1 MNELMQVNN
10 LYTYLFDGARY
21 IVPVRGVSFAI
32 YENETV
38 GLVGESGCGKSI
50 LSHSLLRLFHKNE
63 AVHLSGSVQFLGEN
77 IIDMEEKKLQSL
89 RKHDLSIVFQDA
101 QKSLNPLRP
110 IGKQLIDTL
119 RNASTYTF
127 FEARKRA
134 GELLADCGILDA
146 DERLRAYPHE
156 LSGGMQQ
163 RVMIAMAL
171 AKNPRLLIADEPT
184 TALDVTTQKQI
195 LLLFRA
201 LQQKFRTSILLVT
214 HDLSILEEICDRV
227 MVMYR
232 GELVEIAPTF
242 ELLSNPK
249 HPYTKKL
256 IASSLR
262 LDSERGTK
270 IVSIPG
276 NVEKLTEPV
285 LGCPF
290 SKRCDHAFS
299 LCKEQHPYL
308 IQSAGHYV
316 RCFLEGANYDT
327 K

>member
-214 HDLSILEEICDRV
+214 HDLSIQIGRAHV
-227 MVMYR
+227 
-232 GELVEIAPTF
+232 
-242 ELLSNPK
+242 
-249 HPYTKKL
+249 
-256 IASSLR
+256 
-262 LDSERGTK
+262 
-270 IVSIPG
+270 
-276 NVEKLTEPV
+276 
-285 LGCPF
+285 
-290 SKRCDHAFS
+290 
-299 LCKEQHPYL
+299 
-308 IQSAGHYV
+308 
-316 RCFLEGANYDT
+316 
-327 K
+327 